1 VGPIQFS
8 TCIRFCLRRFQRFVV
23 TKWSWKANLDKVVL
37 NRFVVCFKAQ
47 SRFLE
52 IKKQY
57 WQCREFSVDRKK
69 PVVVVLKKSAIVW

>member
-1 VGPIQFS
+1 
-8 TCIRFCLRRFQRFVV
+8 
-23 TKWSWKANLDKVVL
+23 LDKVVL
-37 NRFVVCFKAQ
+37 NRFVVCFKAR

-52 IKKQY
+52 IKKQD